1 MELKFDKKEKAV
13 GVSIICIAMLLL
25 TTVIVIGR
33 GKGWFKP
40 YVTYYTVFDQ
50 SYNLEVNT
58 PIKLFNTDI
67 GKIKK
72 ILLVGDKVKIKLS
85 ILQEFRLRIRN
96 STRATVQSPTI
107 LGAKHIAIIPGE
119 DDAPLIE
126 AGGIIPP
133 EEQKSIAD
141 YINEFQVEK
150 TVKMI
155 IVTAQDIT
163 SIIQILR
170 DPQGPFFTALKSLNT
185 LLAHVEKMTSE
196 IDAGKGTVGGLIKSR
211 ALLDQVHGN
220 LDEVGKIIGNLSEAS
235 AKTPATADQVQ
246 ETLETLHEIEKEM
259 LASVPDIKRTMKDV
273 EDAVGTLK
281 IILANIEKGSQD
293 VPKVTRSTSQ
303 GIKEIRR
310 TVNNI
315 DQVVQSLQQ
324 HYFIKPR
331 LPPEPT
337 GQNVDAGLR
346 Q

>member
-1 MELKFDKKEKAV
+1 MELTFDKKEKAV
-13 GVSIICIAMLLL
+13 GVFIICIAMLLL

-33 GKGWFKP
+33 GKGWFKT

-126 AGGIIPP
+126 AGGVIPS
-133 EEQKSIAD
+133 EEKKSIAD

-170 DPQGPFFTALKSLNT
+170 DPQGPLFTALKSLNT
-185 LLAHVEKMTSE
+185 LLAQVEKMTSE

-246 ETLETLHEIEKEM
+246 QTLETLHEIEKEM

-281 IILANIEKGSQD
+281 IILANI
-293 VPKVTRSTSQ
+293 
-303 GIKEIRR
+303 
-310 TVNNI
+310 

>member
-1 MELKFDKKEKAV
+1 MELTFDKKEKAV
-13 GVSIICIAMLLL
+13 GVFIICIAMLLL

-33 GKGWFKP
+33 GKGWFKT

-72 ILLVGDKVKIKLS
+72 ILLVGNKVKIKLS

-185 LLAHVEKMTSE
+185 LLAQVEKMTSE

-246 ETLETLHEIEKEM
+246 QTLETLHEIEKEM

-281 IILANIEKGSQD
+281 IILANI
-293 VPKVTRSTSQ
+293 
-303 GIKEIRR
+303 
-310 TVNNI
+310 

-324 HYFIKPR
+324 NYFIKPR